1 MIRARKG
8 EFSEYITQSDL
19 DKYIDRGLIKM
30 PWTEM
35 SQEEFLRY
43 VATFPAELP
52 KLMAEDKMLQVSLSL
67 MEQVVRDPERLYR
80 SVYKVLHNKDYRT
93 LEAAQHSKG
102 KKDGVTPSNKD
113 SASAT
118 DKIAAIFTR
127 RTGASGGT
135 KGNANE
141 APASPKVMLGRSSR
155 PGSIKTKNNPLLQ
168 RKCSENNDNDS
179 ITEDD
184 NILCNGKRDT
194 NSFLKSRT
202 NSMIIQVPVS

>member
-1 MIRARKG
+1 
-8 EFSEYITQSDL
+8 
-19 DKYIDRGLIKM
+19 M

-35 SQEEFLRY
+35 SQEEFLQY

-52 KLMAEDKMLQVSLSL
+52 KLMEDDKMLQVSLSL
-67 MEQVVRDPERLYR
+67 MGQVVRDPERLYR

-168 RKCSENNDNDS
+168 RKYSENNDNDS

>member
-1 MIRARKG
+1 
-8 EFSEYITQSDL
+8 
-19 DKYIDRGLIKM
+19 M

-52 KLMAEDKMLQVSLSL
+52 KLMADDKMLQVSLSL

-118 DKIAAIFTR
+118 EESPHGSSCAIQLVGPEVPVLLHATLPIPCHVATR
-127 RTGASGGT
+127 R
-135 KGNANE
+135 
-141 APASPKVMLGRSSR
+141 R
-155 PGSIKTKNNPLLQ
+155 
-168 RKCSENNDNDS
+168 
-179 ITEDD
+179 
-184 NILCNGKRDT
+184 
-194 NSFLKSRT
+194 
-202 NSMIIQVPVS
+202 

>member
-1 MIRARKG
+1 M
-8 EFSEYITQSDL
+8 
-19 DKYIDRGLIKM
+19 KM

-35 SQEEFLRY
+35 SQEEFLQY

-52 KLMAEDKMLQVSLSL
+52 KLMADDKMLQVSLSL

-113 SASAT
+113 SVSAT